1 MTQPSLGPIE
11 PEATIPLWRKALVF
25 IAVVGLV
32 YLLILAVGMM
42 SGGFKGAAGGKAAAR
57 SLLAGL
63 GGNPLIGLV
72 LGIFATAVVQSSSTV
87 TSVIVGLVA
96 SGLSVHAAV
105 PMIMGANIGTAV
117 TNTLVS
123 MAHVTRPEEF
133 KRAFAAATV
142 HDMFN
147 FLAVIIFLTI
157 EVVVSWVSPSGQGML
172 EMLTG
177 WMTASMNGG
186 GRLGGSVKDVNVV
199 KAAIKPVI
207 GLFFAYD
214 FKTETGSGLFYMLFG
229 RIGGGIALVLLALPL
244 IFTSILV
251 LGKVLRAH
259 LIGRAERIF
268 NAALGRGPI
277 TGIASGALITA
288 FVQSS
293 STTTS
298 LVVPMAGAGV
308 LKLEKIFPFTL
319 GANIG
324 TTVTALLA
332 SLAGGDDPVKA
343 QAAVQI
349 ALVHLCFNV
358 FGTVLIYGVPV
369 LRNIPLTC
377 ARGLSELAVRRKPLA
392 IGYVIGTYFLLPLAL
407 LGISR
412 MTGWGTQP
420 QADAP
425 AAPATDA
432 PAAPASDAPA
442 TPSEPATGD
451 Q

>member
-11 PEATIPLWRKALVF
+11 PEVGTPLWRKALVF
-25 IAVVGLV
+25 LAVVGLV

-57 SLLAGL
+57 GLLGGL
-63 GGNPLIGLV
+63 GGNPLLGLV

-123 MAHVTRPEEF
+123 LAHVTRPEEF

-157 EVVVSWVSPSGQGML
+157 EVVVSWVSPNGQGML

-177 WMTASMNGG
+177 WMTASMNGDG
-186 GRLGGSVKDVNVV
+186 GMGGSVKNVNVI
-199 KAAIKPVI
+199 KASIKPVI

-214 FKTETGSGLFYMLFG
+214 FKAGTGSGLFYMLFG
-229 RIGGGIALVLLALPL
+229 RIGGGIALVLLALPT

-259 LIGRAERIF
+259 LIGRVERVF

-324 TTVTALLA
+324 TTFTALLA

-358 FGTVLIYGVPV
+358 LATALIYGVPV
-369 LRNIPLTC
+369 LRIIPLAG
-377 ARGLSELAVRRKPLA
+377 ARGLSELAVRRKSLA

-412 MTGWGTQP
+412 MTGWGRQA

-425 AAPATDA
+425 A

-442 TPSEPATGD
+442 GSHEPATGD